1 MAPHLNTRKFI
12 ARAAEYR
19 LGFNADIVAITLAL
33 TFAALIRLNVIPH
46 LGW

>member
-1 MAPHLNTRKFI
+1 MAPRLNTSKLI
-12 ARAAEYR
+12 AKAAEHR

-46 LGW
+46 IGW